1 MTDEGSKVTESIQ
14 CNLTFIF
21 IELLKTVN
29 SLFKEC
35 LVVKI
40 KNNLVSEKHVLKRKY
55 VLKARLHK
63 DA

>member
-1 MTDEGSKVTESIQ
+1 MTAEGSKVTESIQ

-63 DA
+63 NA